1 MEGKDL
7 VMESLVEPKVSTRDE
22 GGETF
27 LDISFGPITFRYRVT
42 KTSASSSEKEK
53 EGSQQGD
60 EPQEQEG
67 GQKAPGQPD
76 QGSSETQTSGSGSG
90 EGEKSQDGE
99 EPQDGEGSGS
109 EDRERTGSGKHSGK
123 DKGRGEKSRGRE
135 EGESGEGE
143 QSGER
148 GKGGQDKQG
157 DPGRGGEPGSKG
169 EPGDGG
175 DTEGDAPG
183 GDGPIGQNPEKSPS
197 KGKPGPSGQSPVN
210 PLDKYWKDPDLESD
224 EDSEP
229 RPRPPRPKPPCPPG
243 QDCGDGPEEEDDGG
257 DDGSV
262 EIDPEELEKIF
273 NRQQGEEEEDPFEVV
288 FGPRETPS
296 GSTLNVDASKYFGV
310 SYGEHQIRVYPLGQV
325 TVSPERSN
333 FSPNRKL
340 AQAIRSFLEPLLKAP
355 KTALDPG
362 VQVLGS
368 PVRRMSS
375 QNTNLPPWKKPKMSF
390 GALSTLEG
398 FDFSKL
404 VVVLDISGSMSKH
417 DVYVSIATY
426 FRTLST
432 LSPSLAKKPLQAIL
446 IIFADHVVVADLK
459 GPSHSLAGKVVKVA
473 FDERVVSLAGGG
485 TSAPSV
491 LFPKLKEI
499 ISKASSSPS
508 RNNFINGMVPVVM
521 VTDFFW
527 PPISTRGD
535 LRGFLRTKPFIGF
548 STYGPENENE
558 EASPRDVAVYNT
570 ILSMTPYGMI
580 LHYPGGINPV
590 YLSPEA
596 YRMVRGSK
604 HASGLRLAELGRDVN
619 Q

>member
-1 MEGKDL
+1 MEGKDS

-53 EGSQQGD
+53 EG
-60 EPQEQEG
+60 

-76 QGSSETQTSGSGSG
+76 QDSSETQTSGSGSEEGG
-90 EGEKSQDGE
+90 ES
-99 EPQDGEGSGS
+99 QDGEGSGS
-109 EDRERTGSGKHSGK
+109 EGRERTGTGSGK
-123 DKGRGEKSRGRE
+123 DKGRGEKSRGG
-135 EGESGEGE
+135 EGEESGEGE

-157 DPGRGGEPGSKG
+157 DPGKGGEPGDEG
-169 EPGDGG
+169 EPRDGG

-224 EDSEP
+224 EDEP
-229 RPRPPRPKPPCPPG
+229 RPRPPRPGRPCPPG

-273 NRQQGEEEEDPFEVV
+273 NRQQGEEEEDPFEVI
-288 FGPRETPS
+288 FGTRETTS
-296 GSTLNVDASKYFGV
+296 GATLNVDASKYFGV
-310 SYGEHQIRVYPLGQV
+310 SYKEHQIRVYPLGQV
-325 TVSPERSN
+325 NVSPERSN
-333 FSPNRKL
+333 FSPDRKL

-375 QNTNLPPWKKPKMSF
+375 QNTSLPPWKKPKVSF

-459 GPSHSLAGKVVKVA
+459 GPPHSLAGKVVKVA

-548 STYGPENENE
+548 STYGPEDE
-558 EASPRDVAVYNT
+558 EASPRNVAVYNT

-604 HASGLRLAELGRDVN
+604 HASGLRLVELGRDVN

>member
-53 EGSQQGD
+53 EGNQQGD

-76 QGSSETQTSGSGSG
+76 QGSSETQTSGSGS
-90 EGEKSQDGE
+90 EEGE

-123 DKGRGEKSRGRE
+123 DRGRGEKSRGGE
-135 EGESGEGE
+135 EEESGEGE

-157 DPGRGGEPGSKG
+157 DPGKGGEPGDES

-175 DTEGDAPG
+175 DGKTGDTERDAPG

-210 PLDKYWKDPDLESD
+210 PLDKYWKDPDLESG

-229 RPRPPRPKPPCPPG
+229 RSKTPCPPG
-243 QDCGDGPEEEDDGG
+243 QDCGDGPGKEDPGKEDDDG
-257 DDGSV
+257 DSRSV

-273 NRQQGEEEEDPFEVV
+273 NRQQEEEDPFEVI
-288 FGPRETPS
+288 FGPRETLS
-296 GSTLNVDASKYFGV
+296 GATLNVDASKYFGV

-340 AQAIRSFLEPLLKAP
+340 TQAIRSFLEPLLKAP

-375 QNTNLPPWKKPKMSF
+375 QNTNLPSWKKPKVSF

-404 VVVLDISGSMSKH
+404 VVVLDISGSMSKY

-459 GPSHSLAGKVVKVA
+459 GPPHSLAGKVVKVA

-491 LFPKLKEI
+491 LFPKLKQI
-499 ISKASSSPS
+499 ISRASSSPS

-548 STYGPENENE
+548 STSGTENE
-558 EASPRDVAVYNT
+558 EASPRNVVVYNT

-604 HASGLRLAELGRDVN
+604 HASGLRLVELGRDVN
-619 Q
+619 HANQ